1 MNRAMR
7 RAALKAKPV
16 DAGKVVPLPKWL
28 DEFIVFDNIDRVFQK
43 IGHGEIEFA
52 NGRPVMMAGD
62 GHWYEVIP
70 ALNGWISAW
79 KRFDRSL
86 NLNHDLSPLVRL
98 SNRLNY
104 NSPISQ
110 HQLMSARAVLNE
122 QRKLFRKLDRDDL
135 ESLAKTEQ
143 IALFLED
150 KAA

>member
-7 RAALKAKPV
+7 RSAMKAKPV

-52 NGRPVMMAGD
+52 NGRPVMMAGN
-62 GHWYEVIP
+62 GKWYEVIP

-79 KRFDRSL
+79 KRFDKSL

-98 SNRLNY
+98 SNQLNY
-104 NSPISQ
+104 YSPISLK
-110 HQLMSARAVLNE
+110 QLSAARSVLKE
-122 QRKLFRKLDRDDL
+122 QRALFRRLDRDSL
-135 ESLAKTEQ
+135 ASLAKTEQ
-143 IALFLED
+143 IALFME
-150 KAA
+150 AA